1 MIGPGSAADPDRLRK
16 AMSELRA
23 IEREVLFLSAADGL
37 TNRSIGE
44 LLGISAATVERI
56 LADAV
61 RKLDRAL
68 D

>member
-1 MIGPGSAADPDRLRK
+1 
-16 AMSELRA
+16 MSELRA

-44 LLGISAATVERI
+44 LLGVSAATVERL

-68 D
+68 E